1 MAGGGIVGREY
12 ISFPGVSSL
21 SSSSLSSPSSSS
33 SISTAA
39 TTPINK
45 TKVSATIRTMTHET
59 HMFDRLHETAYQTSY
74 MGNSLGSPLYGTAES
89 LGHVTKSDV
98 DALLNTIHGGDVV
111 VVATGN
117 GSGASSHDKLVE
129 DASKAYGNLPS
140 SARASAAGSVVKAE
154 DKSAFIGSD
163 IR

>member
-1 MAGGGIVGREY
+1 MAGGGGGIVGREY
-12 ISFPGVSSL
+12 ISFPGL
-21 SSSSLSSPSSSS
+21 SSSSSSSN
-33 SISTAA
+33 STAA
-39 TTPINK
+39 TTVDNK
-45 TKVSATIRTMTHET
+45 NKVLATIEKMTHET

-98 DALLNTIHGGDVV
+98 DALLGTIHGGDVV
-111 VVATGN
+111 VVATGGNN
-117 GSGASSHDKLVE
+117 GSGAGAATSHDKLVE
-129 DASKAYGNLPS
+129 DVSKAYGNLPS
-140 SARASAAGSVVKAE
+140 SAKVLAAGSVVKAE

>member
-1 MAGGGIVGREY
+1 
-12 ISFPGVSSL
+12 
-21 SSSSLSSPSSSS
+21 
-33 SISTAA
+33 
-39 TTPINK
+39 
-45 TKVSATIRTMTHET
+45 MTHET

-98 DALLNTIHGGDVV
+98 DALLDTIHGGDVV

-117 GSGASSHDKLVE
+117 NGSGDASHDKLVE

-140 SARASAAGSVVKAE
+140 SAWASAAGSVVKAE

>member
-1 MAGGGIVGREY
+1 
-12 ISFPGVSSL
+12 
-21 SSSSLSSPSSSS
+21 
-33 SISTAA
+33 
-39 TTPINK
+39 
-45 TKVSATIRTMTHET
+45 
-59 HMFDRLHETAYQTSY
+59 
-74 MGNSLGSPLYGTAES
+74 MGNSLGSPLHGTAES
-89 LGHVTKSDV
+89 LGHVTKGDV

-111 VVATGN
+111 VVATGNNN